1 MHSLAQILRLIKQYG
16 TVFIVAVGSYLCESY
31 FSVLRYLSHGNN
43 SASKAEEIII
53 NKEVLDYC
61 CYETGQDITGAKKS
75 RSKTLVIHRS
85 RTLNLEELQYIDRI
99 SWAMI
104 RMIDKDSDDTIR
116 ESVGRDLKDMIC
128 EFVSNT
134 FNENIM
140 KENFWHS
147 NEEKLV
153 YDQNNRNITGQG
165 RTALIV
171 QNSGKKDLE

>member
-1 MHSLAQILRLIKQYG
+1 MKQCIKGNTKQYITAIRLI
-16 TVFIVAVGSYLCESY
+16 SYYQKFKFSIQNFNY
-31 FSVLRYLSHGNN
+31 FHVNN
-43 SASKAEEIII
+43 A
-53 NKEVLDYC
+53 L
-61 CYETGQDITGAKKS
+61 Q
-75 RSKTLVIHRS
+75 
-85 RTLNLEELQYIDRI
+85 EELQYINRL

-104 RMIDKDSDDTIR
+104 RTIHNSLCTDDTIR

-165 RTALIV
+165 RTKNNV
-171 QNSGKKDLE
+171 QKTMSVNIAIPIQRINLPCKPKEKLRSDNSF